1 MNKFQQDLKNNILVI
16 IIPEQV
22 IVSEINLL
30 NIDTPFFKYLLT
42 VILHMELGS
51 CFRIFK
57 PVIQFLA

>member
-42 VILHMELGS
+42 VILHTELGS
-51 CFRIFK
+51 CF
-57 PVIQFLA
+57 